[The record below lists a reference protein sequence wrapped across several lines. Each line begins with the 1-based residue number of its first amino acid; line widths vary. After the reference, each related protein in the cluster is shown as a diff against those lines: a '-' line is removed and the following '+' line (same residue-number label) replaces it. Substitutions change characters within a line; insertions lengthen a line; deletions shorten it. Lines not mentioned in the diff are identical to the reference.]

1 MKKIR
6 RIIIIISL
14 LLIALTAGLLG
25 YYYYDLTRP
34 VDETVLKAEDIVR
47 FIMPSDTI
55 EAQPKER
62 ISLTIIAKSEAE
74 ITVKLGTK
82 KVAAHCDEDAEGYAA
97 FKAEITMPDSKIEVD
112 SLGRA
117 IIIAAL
123 GEETVQLEGP
133 EIISGEE
140 MTTVPTSAHTTVP
153 ITGETTRFDIVNY
166 LPEVT
171 NDALKYTQKLTTTT
185 VYTPS
190 TTYRYTP
197 FTGNQMCIV
206 TAAYADAK
214 PIADHD
220 DLVPYYT
227 PLVAGTMDYVTGE
240 SSGYNVDEDETE
252 YYYELRSGRKIK
264 REAVQLVEKSDMGD
278 NSLSVIS
285 HSVNNGELKITLS
298 TKWKVPYDLT
308 YLPQEYYHGYRKNY
322 NVTSF
327 TASTVEFTFHY
338 TSSALGTIDTSGSD
352 VAASAYWAV
361 NEGAKTAK
369 LILPLRT
376 QGGYYGSSVEYDS
389 AGNMIIT
396 LNRKPVGAAGAVV
409 VLDAGHGG
417 SDPGAAGLSQQV
429 RECDVNLLVAYATME
444 ELQKRGVTV
453 YLTRYKDEKMLLE
466 QRKAMTRSVKPD
478 LFVSIHSNGSE
489 NKNSKGTSTYY
500 FKPFSYSL
508 AKNIYDELLGVHRNS
523 FYYGRQ
529 ELYNE
534 LADAVQYY
542 PFGVT
547 RIEDCPSVLVEVGY
561 VTNDEE
567 CYKLIDTNNQKL
579 LGKAVADGI
588 IKTLS

>member
-1 MKKIR
+1 M
-6 RIIIIISL
+6 
-14 LLIALTAGLLG
+14 LIGSLLG
-25 YYYYDLTRP
+25 YYFYDLNRP
-34 VDETVLKAEDIVR
+34 ADEPASKKEDIVR
-47 FIMPSDTI
+47 YIMPSDTI
-55 EAQPKER
+55 EAQPKEK
-62 ISLTIIAKSEAE
+62 ISLTIIAQSEAE

-82 KVAAHCDEDAEGYAA
+82 KVTALCDEDAEGYAA
-97 FKAEITMPDSKIEVD
+97 FKAEITMPDSKLEID
-112 SLGRA
+112 SLGRVTV
-117 IIIAAL
+117 IASL

-140 MTTVPTSAHTTVP
+140 MTTVPASTDTHTTVS
-153 ITGETTRFDIVNY
+153 GETTKFDIVNY

-171 NDALKYTQKLTTTT
+171 NDALRHTQKLTTTT
-185 VYTPS
+185 VHTPS

-197 FTGNQMCIV
+197 FTGNQMCVV

-220 DLVPYYT
+220 DLVPYFT

-264 REAVQLVEKSDMGD
+264 REAVQLIDKSDMGD
-278 NSLSVIS
+278 NSLNVIS
-285 HSVNNGELKITLS
+285 ASTNNGELKITLS

-338 TSSALGTIDTSGSD
+338 TNSAMGTIDTSGSD
-352 VAASAYWAV
+352 VVSSAYWTV
-361 NEGAKTAK
+361 NEAAKTAK
-369 LILPLRT
+369 LILPLKA
-376 QGGYYGSSVEYDS
+376 QGGYYGSSFEYD
-389 AGNMIIT
+389 AGGNMVIT
-396 LNRKPVGAAGAVV
+396 INRKPVGANGAVV

-417 SDPGAAGLSQQV
+417 SDPGTAGLGQQV
-429 RECDVNLLVAYATME
+429 RECDVNLLVAYAAME

-453 YLTRYKDEKMLLE
+453 YLTRYGDEKMLLE
-466 QRKAMTRSVKPD
+466 QRKAITRSVKPD

-500 FKPFSYSL
+500 FKPFSFHL
-508 AKNIYDELLGVHRNS
+508 AKNIYNELLNVHRNS

-588 IKTLS
+588 VRTLSR